1 MIIEL
6 STGKKIKLNG
16 KEYQELVEHICKN
29 TARLNHTYTIA
40 LVYILNMILLICPQI
55 WEEGEVK

>member
-16 KEYQELVEHICKN
+16 KEYKELVEHICKKYCK
-29 TARLNHTYTIA
+29 TESYLHDSAGLYPQYDITDYARKYGKR
-40 LVYILNMILLICPQI
+40 VR
-55 WEEGEVK
+55 